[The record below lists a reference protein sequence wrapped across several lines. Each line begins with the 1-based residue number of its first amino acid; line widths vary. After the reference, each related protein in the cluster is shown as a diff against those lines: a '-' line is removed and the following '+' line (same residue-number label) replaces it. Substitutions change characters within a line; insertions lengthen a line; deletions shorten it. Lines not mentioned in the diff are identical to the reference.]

1 MDRFYYKQNRL
12 KQLRAFCFSAQFK
25 SMSKAAEQMFLSQPS
40 ISLLIQSL
48 EKDLKQKLFLRKGP
62 RIELTAEGDMLF
74 EMSLPLVEGLETLP
88 QSFEEKC
95 KHSVVGSLNIA
106 AVESIILYTLP
117 DIIKRYTNTFPDV
130 HIKLNN
136 GSAADGVEKV
146 RNGEVDFA
154 IGSTLNVPDD
164 VFYLP
169 VYTFEPVLI
178 TPIGHPLLK
187 NKKLSMHDISQYGL
201 ILSPQHMST
210 WQMVDL
216 VFKQYNVDYKVNLE
230 AGGWEVL
237 KKYVENGLGI
247 SIVTDICLSGKE
259 SLGRM
264 PLTEY
269 FPKRTYGLF
278 LRKGKIIS
286 PAAREFI
293 HCIDPQAIEHF
304 NVENK
309 AIENR
314 QIEIKTIRPHIT
326 HGTKDASKQI

>member
-1 MDRFYYKQNRL
+1 MSRFYYKQNRL
-12 KQLRAFCFSAQFK
+12 KQLRAFCYAAQLK
-25 SMSKAAEQMFLSQPS
+25 SMSRAAEQMFLSQPS

-48 EKDLKQKLFLRKGP
+48 EKDLDQKLFFRKGP
-62 RIELTAEGDMLF
+62 KIDLTTEGITLF

-88 QSFEEKC
+88 ESFEEKC

-106 AVESIILYTLP
+106 AVEAIILYTLP
-117 DIIKRYTNTFPDV
+117 DIIKRYTESFPDI

-136 GSAADGVEKV
+136 GSAADGVGKV

-164 VFYLP
+164 VLYIP
-169 VYTFEPVLI
+169 IYTFEPVLI
-178 TPIGHPLLK
+178 TPIGHPLLNNK
-187 NKKLSMHDISQYGL
+187 NLSMQDISRYGL

-216 VFKQYNVDYKVNLE
+216 VFKQNNVDYKVNLE

-237 KKYVENGLGI
+237 KKYVENGLGV
-247 SIVTDICLSGKE
+247 SIVTDICLSGNEK
-259 SLGRM
+259 LGRM

-278 LRKGKIIS
+278 LRKGKVLS
-286 PAAREFI
+286 PAAREFVQ
-293 HCIDPQAIEHF
+293 CIDSTAMEQFSA
-304 NVENK
+304 EN
-309 AIENR
+309 AL
-314 QIEIKTIRPHIT
+314 IKTH
-326 HGTKDASKQI
+326 

>member
-1 MDRFYYKQNRL
+1 MSRFYYKQNRL
-12 KQLRAFCFSAQFK
+12 KQLRAFCYAAQFK
-25 SMSKAAEQMFLSQPS
+25 SMSKAADLMFLSQPS

-48 EKDLKQKLFLRKGP
+48 EKDLGQKLFLRKGP
-62 RIELTAEGDMLF
+62 RIELTTEGTTLF

-88 QSFEEKC
+88 ESFTEKC
-95 KHSVVGSLNIA
+95 NHSVSGKLNIA
-106 AVESIILYTLP
+106 AVEAIILYILP
-117 DIIKRYTNTFPDV
+117 DIIKRYTDRYPDV

-136 GSAADGVEKV
+136 GSAAIGVEKV

-154 IGSTLNVPDD
+154 IGSTLSVPDD
-164 VFYLP
+164 VIYLP
-169 VYTFEPVLI
+169 IYTFEPVLI
-178 TPIGHPLLK
+178 TPIGHPLLS
-187 NKKLSMHDISQYGL
+187 NKQVNMHDISRYGL

-259 SLGRM
+259 NLGRM

-278 LRKGKIIS
+278 LRKGKVLS

-293 HCIDPQAIEHF
+293 QCIDQDAMNQISAENESNLNTAIDIQATQPYI
-304 NVENK
+304 N
-309 AIENR
+309 
-314 QIEIKTIRPHIT
+314 
-326 HGTKDASKQI
+326 

>member
-1 MDRFYYKQNRL
+1 MSRFYYKQNRL
-12 KQLRAFCFSAQFK
+12 KQLRAFCYAAQLK
-25 SMSKAAEQMFLSQPS
+25 SMSRAAEQMFLSQPS

-48 EKDLKQKLFLRKGP
+48 EKDLGQKLFLRKGP
-62 RIELTAEGDMLF
+62 RITLTTEGVTLF

-88 QSFEEKC
+88 ESFEEKC

-106 AVESIILYTLP
+106 AVEAIILYTLP
-117 DIIKRYTNTFPDV
+117 DIIKRYTESYPDV

-136 GSAADGVEKV
+136 GSAAVGVEKV

-164 VFYLP
+164 VVYLP
-169 VYTFEPVLI
+169 IYTFEPVLI
-178 TPIGHPLLK
+178 TPIGHPLLS
-187 NKKLSMHDISQYGL
+187 NKTVNMHDISQYGL

-237 KKYVENGLGI
+237 KKYVENGLGV
-247 SIVTDICLSGKE
+247 SIVTDICLSGNEK
-259 SLGRM
+259 LGRM

-278 LRKGKIIS
+278 LRKGKILS

-293 HCIDPQAIEHF
+293 QCIDPTAMKQFSAES
-304 NVENK
+304 E
-309 AIENR
+309 
-314 QIEIKTIRPHIT
+314 TIINTPIDIRAAQPHI
-326 HGTKDASKQI
+326 S